1 MTIVPDWPNFNDPG
15 TQPLTGNDN
24 IPVLRVDEID
34 FKHITNPDD
43 PRYKDIEKIHCFSYP
58 ITTATLTTTAAKDMY
73 DEYLTLV
80 EEMVEYESNKP
91 AGVKLVLL

>member
-1 MTIVPDWPNFNDPG
+1 MFFEKAQALLRDCI
-15 TQPLTGNDN
+15 QY
-24 IPVLRVDEID
+24 PVYVVTSEETDSKHTD

-91 AGVKLVLL
+91 AGVKLVSL